1 MLTKLSAKQFDFMST
16 NLARINILHGSIRSG
31 KTVVSLFKFALEV
44 ATFPDD
50 AKFIMVGVTLDT
62 LKRNCLD
69 ILSEILPD
77 GSFDYSMGKKE
88 GTLYGHQIYLEGAND
103 IKSLRRIR
111 GMTLTGAYL
120 DEASLHN
127 QDFVRTING
136 RLSTKGA
143 FLIATTNPEEPT
155 HWFKKD
161 YIDAIGIDKR
171 VWHFVL
177 EDNCFLS
184 EDYIK
189 NIKAEYLNMGNA
201 YYQRYILGLWVRAE
215 GAVYPQFCDR
225 TSDYII
231 DSVDK
236 SKITFIQIG
245 VDFGGN
251 KSATS
256 FTATAFLENFSGICI
271 LESERVGSTNLN
283 PVNLTNSFV
292 EFYNHV
298 CDTYSNAH
306 IRYVFADSAEQ
317 VLIRGLK
324 TACLPVT
331 IRNSIKNDINARIR
345 LVNGLIAKH
354 KFYIQAHCMPT
365 IEAMKSAVW
374 KSKDGGIDE
383 RLDDG
388 STDIDSLD
396 SMEYSIEN
404 EMRWLIANC

>member
-1 MLTKLSAKQFDFMST
+1 MLTKLSPKQIDFMAT
-16 NLARINILHGSIRSG
+16 DLARINILHGSIRSG

-44 ATFPDD
+44 ATFPDE

-69 ILSEILPD
+69 ILSEILPE
-77 GSFDYSMGKKE
+77 GSFSYSIGRKE
-88 GTLYGHQIYLEGAND
+88 GVLYGHQVYLEGAND
-103 IKSLRRIR
+103 VKSLRKIR

-143 FLIATTNPEEPT
+143 FMIATTNPEEPT

-177 EDNCFLS
+177 EDNCFLNA
-184 EDYIK
+184 DYIK
-189 NIKAEYLNMGNA
+189 NVKAEYLNMGNA

-225 TSDYII
+225 TANYII
-231 DSVDK
+231 DDVDK
-236 SKITFIQIG
+236 DRIIFIQIG

-256 FTATAFLENFSGICI
+256 FTAVAFLDNFGGICV
-271 LESERVGSTNLN
+271 LENKKVDSTNLN
-283 PVNLTNSFV
+283 PEDLKNSFV
-292 EFYNHV
+292 QFYDDICEN
-298 CDTYSNAH
+298 YPNAR
-306 IRYVFADSAEQ
+306 IRYIFADSAEQ

-324 TACLPVT
+324 SACLPVL
-331 IRNSIKNDINARIR
+331 IRNSIKNEINARIR
-345 LVNGLIAKH
+345 LVNRS
-354 KFYIQAHCMPT
+354 YC
-365 IEAMKSAVW
+365 
-374 KSKDGGIDE
+374 
-383 RLDDG
+383 
-388 STDIDSLD
+388 
-396 SMEYSIEN
+396 
-404 EMRWLIANC
+404 